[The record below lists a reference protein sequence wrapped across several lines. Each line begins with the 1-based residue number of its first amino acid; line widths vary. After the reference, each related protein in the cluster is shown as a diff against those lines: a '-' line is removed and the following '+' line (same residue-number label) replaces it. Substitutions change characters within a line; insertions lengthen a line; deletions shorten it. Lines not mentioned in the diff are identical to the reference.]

1 MSRDAVGVNAPR
13 GVLDLP
19 PSRGRSVQTE
29 ARSLYAVVHG
39 RRSPGTGGQG
49 AHMTIRI
56 VVASQSFGARFQTL
70 VFGHM
75 RRALEPGEVIEECQ
89 IVRPREQDFLEER
102 LRAVLRGPARPTALI
117 AICLRPDRRTV
128 ADFRAEGVPVVLI
141 DEEVEGASTVACDN
155 RAGGYLAAKHLVR
168 SGRRAI
174 GVVAGPADHFNA
186 AERLAGVAKALEEHH
201 LGLRPE
207 AVFEAPTYVRKD
219 GEAAMARVLRDGP
232 KVDALFCAA
241 GDTCAL
247 GALSVARE
255 ARVKVPEQLA
265 IIGFDDIPLAS
276 ISDPPL
282 TTVRQ
287 PLDAMARE
295 ALRLARCGEEILAR
309 PQRTLLD
316 PALVSRSSA

>member
-1 MSRDAVGVNAPR
+1 MAV
-13 GVLDLP
+13 
-19 PSRGRSVQTE
+19 
-29 ARSLYAVVHG
+29 
-39 RRSPGTGGQG
+39 
-49 AHMTIRI
+49 RI

-70 VFGHM
+70 IFGHL
-75 RRALEPGEVIEECQ
+75 RRALAPGEAIEECQ
-89 IVRPREQDFLEER
+89 IVRPAEPDFLEER
-102 LRAVLRGPARPTALI
+102 LRAVLQAPARPAALI
-117 AICLRPDRRTV
+117 GICLRPDPRTV
-128 ADFRAEGVPVVLI
+128 ADFRAEGIPMVLI
-141 DEEVEGASTVACDN
+141 DEEVEGASTVSCDN
-155 RAGGYLAAKHLVR
+155 RAGGYLAAKHLLR

-174 GVVAGPADHFNA
+174 AVVAGPVQHYNA

-207 AVFEAPTYVRKD
+207 AVFEAPTYVRKE
-219 GEAAMARVLRDGP
+219 GEAAMARVLREGP
-232 KVDALFCAA
+232 ALDALFCAA

-255 ARVKVPEQLA
+255 ARLKVPEQLA

-287 PLDAMARE
+287 PLDGIARE
-295 ALRLARCGEEILAR
+295 ALRLARCAEEILER
-309 PQRTLLD
+309 PERTLLD